1 MKARAPFRGTGTAVV
16 TPFTKK
22 NELDFEALKKHINR
36 LIAKGVD
43 YLVVLGTTAE
53 AVTLSREEKQQVVDF
68 FLSEAGGKVPI
79 AVGIGGNNTQAV
91 IDQIEETDF
100 KGIDG
105 ILSVAPYY
113 NKPSQKGLYEH
124 FTAISKASPVPL
136 IVYNVP
142 GRTGVNIKA
151 ETTLQLAHDHN
162 NIAAVKEASGD
173 FSQGMYLAKDKP
185 EGFLVLSGEDAITFP
200 LIAAGFDGVISVTA
214 NAVPAEFSQMIQH
227 ALDGNVKEARELHH
241 KILPFTDM
249 LFAEGNPAGVK
260 AALHS
265 LGIMENKLRLPLMP
279 VSTELK
285 LKIDDYLHLQFR

>member
-16 TPFTKK
+16 TPFTKN
-22 NELDFEALKKHINR
+22 NEVDFEALKKHINR
-36 LIAKGVD
+36 LITKGVD

-53 AVTLSREEKQQVVDF
+53 AVTLSGEEKQQVVDLF
-68 FLSEAGGKVPI
+68 ISEASGKVPI

-124 FTAISKASPVPL
+124 FTAISKASPVPV

-151 ETTLQLAHDHN
+151 ETTLQLAHDHS

-200 LIAAGFDGVISVTA
+200 LIATGFDGVISVVA
-214 NAVPAEFSQMIQH
+214 NAIPAEFSQMIQH
-227 ALDGNVKEARELHH
+227 ALDGKVKEARELHH

-265 LGIMENKLRLPLMP
+265 LGIMENRLRLPLVP

-285 LKIDDYLHLQFR
+285 LKIDDYLHLHFR